1 MYNTNPLNQM
11 KMFGDMSSMASLLAA
26 AMAANS
32 ANAAAAAAASTSA
45 KLPPLGANLNYALQ
59 PSMIA
64 SLQQDLTNTNN
75 TAQAAAL
82 AAAAF
87 KYNSFYNSIDLLNAQ
102 KQQQQNYSTSLAKL
116 MSYCYNKPAE
126 YMQRLM
132 AEQTHNT
139 NSANANTFS
148 PNSSTS
154 SSAQSVAYP
163 TPLQFHSNLQP
174 NKSNRFHPY
183 NKPDLNASILKLH
196 QQQQMTIN
204 TNSQTSSTSQL
215 SPDISVEVNS
225 KKNYDS
231 PSNNHSALNSRS
243 PSPVESLS
251 NQSVRN
257 QNNISR
263 PSSSLSTDSNDLKTN
278 E

>member
-1 MYNTNPLNQM
+1 M

-32 ANAAAAAAASTSA
+32 ANAAAAASASA
-45 KLPPLGANLNYALQ
+45 KLPPLGANLNYAI
-59 PSMIA
+59 PSSMLA

-116 MSYCYNKPAE
+116 MSYCYNKPTE
-126 YMQRLM
+126 YMQRLIT
-132 AEQTHNT
+132 EQTHNST
-139 NSANANTFS
+139 NSTNTFS
-148 PNSSTS
+148 PNSSSSTS
-154 SSAQSVAYP
+154 QSSIQP
-163 TPLQFHSNLQP
+163 IPLHFQSNLHT
-174 NKSNRFHPY
+174 NKSNRYHPY

-204 TNSQTSSTSQL
+204 TNSQQQHSSSSQL
-215 SPDISVEVNS
+215 SPDTEFNA
-225 KKNYDS
+225 KKRYDS
-231 PSNNHSALNSRS
+231 PTPPTQSALNSRS

-263 PSSSLSTDSNDLKTN
+263 PSSTLSSESIDLKTN